1 MITLPTHQELVSNFK
16 RYAQGQGMSLDAQ
29 YKASFQ
35 AWESQNRARLHLLSP
50 QEQAESF
57 IKAVQVDFLTKASPL
72 ALTRE
77 DMALVKQGR
86 VLLASRDGGLHFDTL
101 IRPEDLIKVDATS
114 LGLFS
119 ATLRGSTTNLE
130 EVLEEQALITV
141 VSRLESYGFLVQN
154 AWIEGHAVHV
164 DAIHPKGSYH
174 VSVPLNKKGSEALA
188 YQFLNR
194 LLKTQKVVL
203 ETQLPEAFG
212 ELVPEK
218 RVIQISQKEENLDA
232 FASLAGS
239 ALFGL
244 NQMNQH
250 QQMQEALAMDSFSRG
265 GLSNVME
272 SKARQ
277 GEAKARFEQQ
287 NQSMKKIQDHY
298 EEAKLK
304 QVEEERQKR
313 KQKLELQAKQNRE
326 QKQIQQKTKRRRQI
340 AWLGAGLGAGAVTSL
355 GAGAFGLTYIANF
368 V

>member
-1 MITLPTHQELVSNFK
+1 MITLPTHQQLVSDFK
-16 RYAQGQGMSLDAQ
+16 RYAQGQGMSLEAQ

-35 AWESQNRARLHLLSP
+35 TWESQNRARLHLLSP

-57 IKAVQVDFLTKASPL
+57 IKAVQADFLTKASPL

-86 VLLASRDGGLHFDTL
+86 VLLASRDGGAHFDTL
-101 IRPEDLIKVDATS
+101 IRPEDILKVDASS
-114 LGLFS
+114 LVLFS
-119 ATLRGSTTNLE
+119 STLRGSTTNLE
-130 EVLEEQALITV
+130 EVMEEQALMTV

-154 AWIEGHAVHV
+154 AWIEGHTVHV

-174 VSVPLNKKGSEALA
+174 VAVPLTQKSAAPLA

-194 LLKTQKVVL
+194 ALQTQKVVL

-212 ELVPEK
+212 ELTP
-218 RVIQISQKEENLDA
+218 ENLNLQIPTEEDFTPLA
-232 FASLAGS
+232 QVAGS

-250 QQMQEALAMDSFSRG
+250 QQMQETFAMDSFSRG

-277 GEAKARFEQQ
+277 TEARARFEQQ
-287 NQSMKKIQDHY
+287 NKSMKSIQDHY
-298 EEAKLK
+298 EEAKAK

-313 KQKLELQAKQNRE
+313 KQKLELEAKQTRE
-326 QKQIQQKTKRRRQI
+326 RKQVQQKTKRRRQM
-340 AWLGAGLGAGAVTSL
+340 AWLGAGLGAGALTGL
-355 GAGAFGLTYIANF
+355 GAGAFGITYVANF